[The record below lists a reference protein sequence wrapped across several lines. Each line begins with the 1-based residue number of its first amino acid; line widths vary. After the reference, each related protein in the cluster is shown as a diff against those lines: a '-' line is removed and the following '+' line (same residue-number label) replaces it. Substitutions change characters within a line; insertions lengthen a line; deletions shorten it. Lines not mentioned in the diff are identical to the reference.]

1 MASLNMR
8 KNRTIIVFL
17 LIIASICVLNIYFFL
32 QEIKKVEFNTATN
45 INKID
50 GIVVL
55 TGDQYRIAKGIEL
68 LKNYPDKKLL
78 ISGVN
83 KNINAI
89 DIMEKFPNNKNF
101 FECCIDIGKDA
112 KNTFENIIETFK
124 WMKSNE
130 FTSIIIVTSDYHV
143 PRVKLEINRFI
154 DNQEI
159 FYEVVKNDETD
170 SIQRLKK
177 ITLEYI
183 KYIRT
188 FLSIKI
194 GINE

>member
-1 MASLNMR
+1 MR
-8 KNRTIIVFL
+8 KNPTIIVFL
-17 LIIASICVLNIYFFL
+17 LIITSISFLNIYFFF
-32 QEIKKVEFNTATN
+32 QEVKKFENSVTN
-45 INKID
+45 INNID

-55 TGDQYRIAKGIEL
+55 TGDQFRIAKGIEL
-68 LKNYPDKKLL
+68 LKRNPNKKLL

-83 KNINAI
+83 KNINPV
-89 DIMEKFPNNKNF
+89 DIMKEFPSSINF
-101 FECCIDIGKDA
+101 FQCCIDIGKDA
-112 KNTFENIIETFK
+112 KNTFENIIETFE

-130 FTSIIIVTSDYHV
+130 FTSIIIVTSDYHL

-154 DNQEI
+154 DNQQI
-159 FYEVVKNDETD
+159 FYEAVKTDESD
-170 SIQRLKK
+170 SILRLKK

-188 FLSIKI
+188 FLSVKI

>member
-1 MASLNMR
+1 MR
-8 KNRTIIVFL
+8 KNPTIIVFL
-17 LIIASICVLNIYFFL
+17 LVITSISFLNIYFFF
-32 QEIKKVEFNTATN
+32 QEVKKFENSVTN
-45 INKID
+45 INNID

-55 TGDQYRIAKGIEL
+55 TGDQFRIAKGIEL
-68 LKNYPDKKLL
+68 LKRNPNKKLL

-83 KNINAI
+83 KNINQV
-89 DIMEKFPNNKNF
+89 DIMKEFPNSKNF
-101 FECCIDIGKDA
+101 FQCCIDIGKDA
-112 KNTFENIIETFK
+112 KNTFENIIETFE

-130 FTSIIIVTSDYHV
+130 FTSIIIVTSDYHL

-154 DNQEI
+154 DNQQI
-159 FYEVVKNDETD
+159 FYEAVKTDESD
-170 SIQRLKK
+170 SILRLKK

>member
-1 MASLNMR
+1 MVILNMR
-8 KNRTIIVFL
+8 KNPTIIVFL
-17 LIIASICVLNIYFFL
+17 LVITSISFLNIFFFF
-32 QEIKKVEFNTATN
+32 QEVKRFENSVTN
-45 INKID
+45 INNID

-55 TGDQYRIAKGIEL
+55 TGDQFRIAKGIEL
-68 LKNYPDKKLL
+68 LKRNPNKKLL

-83 KNINAI
+83 KNINPV
-89 DIMEKFPNNKNF
+89 DIMKEFPSSINF
-101 FECCIDIGKDA
+101 FQCCIDIGKDA
-112 KNTFENIIETFK
+112 KNTFENIIETFE

-130 FTSIIIVTSDYHV
+130 FTSIIIVTSDYHL

-154 DNQEI
+154 DNQQI
-159 FYEVVKNDETD
+159 FYEAVKTDESD
-170 SIQRLKK
+170 SILRLKK

>member
-1 MASLNMR
+1 MR
-8 KNRTIIVFL
+8 KNPTIIVFL
-17 LIIASICVLNIYFFL
+17 LVITSISFLNIYFFF
-32 QEIKKVEFNTATN
+32 QEVKKFENSVTN
-45 INKID
+45 INNID

-55 TGDQYRIAKGIEL
+55 TGDQFRIAKGIEL
-68 LKNYPDKKLL
+68 LKRNPNKKLL

-83 KNINAI
+83 KNINPV
-89 DIMEKFPNNKNF
+89 DIIKEFPSSINF
-101 FECCIDIGKDA
+101 FQCCIDIGKDA
-112 KNTFENIIETFK
+112 KNTFENIIETFE

-130 FTSIIIVTSDYHV
+130 FTSIIIVTSDYHL

-154 DNQEI
+154 DNQQI
-159 FYEVVKNDETD
+159 FYEAVKTDESD
-170 SIQRLKK
+170 SILRLKK

>member
-1 MASLNMR
+1 MVILNMR
-8 KNRTIIVFL
+8 KNPTIIVFL
-17 LIIASICVLNIYFFL
+17 LVITSISFLNIYFFF
-32 QEIKKVEFNTATN
+32 QEVKKFENSVTN
-45 INKID
+45 INNID

-55 TGDQYRIAKGIEL
+55 TGDQFRIAKGIEL
-68 LKNYPDKKLL
+68 LKRNPSKKLL

-83 KNINAI
+83 KNINPV
-89 DIMEKFPNNKNF
+89 DIMKEFPSSINF
-101 FECCIDIGKDA
+101 FQCCIDIGKDA
-112 KNTFENIIETFK
+112 KNTFENIIETFE

-130 FTSIIIVTSDYHV
+130 FTSIIIVTSDYHL

-154 DNQEI
+154 DNQQI
-159 FYEVVKNDETD
+159 FYEAVKTDESD
-170 SIQRLKK
+170 SILRLKK
-177 ITLEYI
+177 VTLEYI

>member
-1 MASLNMR
+1 MR
-8 KNRTIIVFL
+8 KNPTIIVFL
-17 LIIASICVLNIYFFL
+17 LVITSISFLNIYFFF
-32 QEIKKVEFNTATN
+32 QEVKKFENSVTN
-45 INKID
+45 INNID

-55 TGDQYRIAKGIEL
+55 TGDQFRIAKGIEL
-68 LKNYPDKKLL
+68 LKRNPNKKLL

-83 KNINAI
+83 KNINPV
-89 DIMEKFPNNKNF
+89 DIMKEFPSSINF
-101 FECCIDIGKDA
+101 FQCCIDIGKDA
-112 KNTFENIIETFK
+112 KNTFENIIETFE

-130 FTSIIIVTSDYHV
+130 FTSIIIVTSDYHL

-154 DNQEI
+154 DNQQI
-159 FYEVVKNDETD
+159 FYEAVKTDESD
-170 SIQRLKK
+170 SILRFKK

>member
-1 MASLNMR
+1 MR
-8 KNRTIIVFL
+8 KNPTIIVFL
-17 LIIASICVLNIYFFL
+17 LVITSISFLNIYFFF
-32 QEIKKVEFNTATN
+32 QEVKKFENSVTN
-45 INKID
+45 INNID

-55 TGDQYRIAKGIEL
+55 TGDQFRIAKGIEL
-68 LKNYPDKKLL
+68 LKRNPNKKLL

-83 KNINAI
+83 KNINPV
-89 DIMEKFPNNKNF
+89 DIMKEFPSSINF
-101 FECCIDIGKDA
+101 FQCCIDIGKDA
-112 KNTFENIIETFK
+112 KNTFENIIETFE

-130 FTSIIIVTSDYHV
+130 FTSIIIVTSDYHL

-154 DNQEI
+154 DNQQI
-159 FYEVVKNDETD
+159 FYEAVKTDESD
-170 SIQRLKK
+170 SILRLKK
-177 ITLEYI
+177 VTLEYI

>member
-1 MASLNMR
+1 MR
-8 KNRTIIVFL
+8 KNPTIIVFL
-17 LIIASICVLNIYFFL
+17 LVITSISFLNIYFFF
-32 QEIKKVEFNTATN
+32 QEVKKFENSVTN
-45 INKID
+45 INNID

-55 TGDQYRIAKGIEL
+55 TGDQFRIAKGIEL
-68 LKNYPDKKLL
+68 LKRNPSKKLL

-83 KNINAI
+83 KNINPV
-89 DIMEKFPNNKNF
+89 DIMKEFPSSINF
-101 FECCIDIGKDA
+101 FQCCIDIGKDA
-112 KNTFENIIETFK
+112 KNTFENIIETFE

-130 FTSIIIVTSDYHV
+130 FTSIIIVTSDYHL

-154 DNQEI
+154 DNQQI
-159 FYEVVKNDETD
+159 FYEAVKTDESD
-170 SIQRLKK
+170 SILRLKK

>member
-17 LIIASICVLNIYFFL
+17 IIIASICVLNIYSFL
-32 QEIKKVEFNTATN
+32 QEVKKFELNTATN
-45 INKID
+45 LNKID

-101 FECCIDIGKDA
+101 FKCCIDIGKDA

>member
-1 MASLNMR
+1 MR
-8 KNRTIIVFL
+8 KNPTIIVFL
-17 LIIASICVLNIYFFL
+17 LVITSISFLNIYFFF
-32 QEIKKVEFNTATN
+32 QEVKKFENSVTN
-45 INKID
+45 INNID

-55 TGDQYRIAKGIEL
+55 TGDQFRIAKGIEL
-68 LKNYPDKKLL
+68 LKHNPSKKLL

-83 KNINAI
+83 KNINPV
-89 DIMEKFPNNKNF
+89 DIMKEFPSSINF
-101 FECCIDIGKDA
+101 FQCCIDIGKDA
-112 KNTFENIIETFK
+112 KNTFENIIETFE

-130 FTSIIIVTSDYHV
+130 FTSIIIVTSDYHL

-154 DNQEI
+154 DNQQI
-159 FYEVVKNDETD
+159 FYEAVKTDESD
-170 SIQRLKK
+170 SILRLKK

>member
-1 MASLNMR
+1 MASVNMR
-8 KNRTIIVFL
+8 KNRAIFVFL
-17 LIIASICVLNIYFFL
+17 LIIASICVLNIYYFL
-32 QEIKKVEFNTATN
+32 QEVKKFEFNTATN

-83 KNINAI
+83 KNINPV
-89 DIMEKFPNNKNF
+89 DIMKEFPSSINF
-101 FECCIDIGKDA
+101 FQCCIDIGKDA
-112 KNTFENIIETFK
+112 KNTFENIIETFE

-130 FTSIIIVTSDYHV
+130 FTSIIIVTSDYHL

-154 DNQEI
+154 DNQQI
-159 FYEVVKNDETD
+159 FYEAVKTDESD
-170 SIQRLKK
+170 SILRLKK

>member
-1 MASLNMR
+1 MR
-8 KNRTIIVFL
+8 KNPTIIVFL
-17 LIIASICVLNIYFFL
+17 LVITSISFLNIYFFF
-32 QEIKKVEFNTATN
+32 QEVKKFENSVTN
-45 INKID
+45 INNID

-55 TGDQYRIAKGIEL
+55 TGDQFRIAKGIEL
-68 LKNYPDKKLL
+68 LKRNPNKKLL

-83 KNINAI
+83 KNINPV
-89 DIMEKFPNNKNF
+89 DIMKEFPSSINF
-101 FECCIDIGKDA
+101 FQCCIDIGKDA
-112 KNTFENIIETFK
+112 KNTFENIIETFE

-130 FTSIIIVTSDYHV
+130 FTSIIIVTSDYHL

-154 DNQEI
+154 DNQQI
-159 FYEVVKNDETD
+159 FYEAVKTDESD
-170 SIQRLKK
+170 SILRLKK

>member
-17 LIIASICVLNIYFFL
+17 LIIPSICALNIYFFL
-32 QEIKKVEFNTATN
+32 QEVKKVEFNTAIN

-194 GINE
+194 GLNE

>member
-1 MASLNMR
+1 MR
-8 KNRTIIVFL
+8 KNPTIIVFL
-17 LIIASICVLNIYFFL
+17 LVITSISILNIYFFF
-32 QEIKKVEFNTATN
+32 QEVKKFDNSVTN
-45 INKID
+45 INNID

-55 TGDQYRIAKGIEL
+55 TGDQFRIAKGIEL
-68 LKNYPDKKLL
+68 LKRNPNKKLL

-83 KNINAI
+83 KNINPV
-89 DIMEKFPNNKNF
+89 DIMKEFPSSINF
-101 FECCIDIGKDA
+101 FQCCIDIGKDA
-112 KNTFENIIETFK
+112 KNTFENIIETFE

-130 FTSIIIVTSDYHV
+130 FTSIIIVTSDYHL

-154 DNQEI
+154 DNQQI
-159 FYEVVKNDETD
+159 FYEAVKTDESD
-170 SIQRLKK
+170 SILRLKK

>member
-1 MASLNMR
+1 MR
-8 KNRTIIVFL
+8 KNQTIIVFL
-17 LIIASICVLNIYFFL
+17 VIIVSICILNIHSFL
-32 QEIKKVEFNTATN
+32 KEIKNNEINTVAN

-55 TGDQYRIAKGIEL
+55 TGDQYRIAKGIAL
-68 LKNYPDKKLL
+68 LKNYPDKRLL

-83 KNINAI
+83 KNINTI
-89 DIMEKFPNNKNF
+89 DIMKEFPNNKNF
-101 FECCIDIGKDA
+101 FQCCIDIGKDA
-112 KNTFENIIETFK
+112 KNTFENIIETFE

-130 FTSIIIVTSDYHV
+130 FNSIIIVTSDYHV

-154 DNQEI
+154 DNQQI
-159 FYEVVKNDETD
+159 FYEAVKTGEGE
-170 SIQRLKK
+170 SILRLKK

-194 GINE
+194 GLSE

>member
-1 MASLNMR
+1 MR
-8 KNRTIIVFL
+8 KNPTIIVFL
-17 LIIASICVLNIYFFL
+17 LVITSISFLNIYFFF
-32 QEIKKVEFNTATN
+32 QEVKKFENSVTN
-45 INKID
+45 INNID

-55 TGDQYRIAKGIEL
+55 TGDQFRIAKGIEL
-68 LKNYPDKKLL
+68 LKRNPSKKLL

-83 KNINAI
+83 KNINQV
-89 DIMEKFPNNKNF
+89 DIMKEFPNSKNF
-101 FECCIDIGKDA
+101 FQCCIDIGKDA
-112 KNTFENIIETFK
+112 KNTFENIIETFE

-130 FTSIIIVTSDYHV
+130 FTSIIIVTSDYHL

-154 DNQEI
+154 DNQQI
-159 FYEVVKNDETD
+159 FYEAVKTDESD
-170 SIQRLKK
+170 SILRLKK

-194 GINE
+194 GINK

>member
-1 MASLNMR
+1 MR
-8 KNRTIIVFL
+8 KNPTIIVFL
-17 LIIASICVLNIYFFL
+17 LVITSISFLNIYFFF
-32 QEIKKVEFNTATN
+32 QEVKKFENSVTN
-45 INKID
+45 INNID

-55 TGDQYRIAKGIEL
+55 TGDQFRIAKGIEL
-68 LKNYPDKKLL
+68 LKRSPNKKLL

-83 KNINAI
+83 KNINPV
-89 DIMEKFPNNKNF
+89 DIMKEFPSSINF
-101 FECCIDIGKDA
+101 FQCCIDIGKDA
-112 KNTFENIIETFK
+112 KNTFENIIETFE

-130 FTSIIIVTSDYHV
+130 FTSIIIVTSDYHL

-154 DNQEI
+154 DNQQI
-159 FYEVVKNDETD
+159 FYEAVKTHESD
-170 SIQRLKK
+170 SILRLKK

>member
-17 LIIASICVLNIYFFL
+17 IIIASICVLNIYSFL
-32 QEIKKVEFNTATN
+32 QEVKKFEFNTATN
-45 INKID
+45 LNKID

-89 DIMEKFPNNKNF
+89 DIMKKFPNNKNF
-101 FECCIDIGKDA
+101 FECCIAIGKDA

-194 GINE
+194 GLNE

>member
-1 MASLNMR
+1 MR

-17 LIIASICVLNIYFFL
+17 VIIVSICILNIHSFL
-32 QEIKKVEFNTATN
+32 QEIKNNEINTVAN

-55 TGDQYRIAKGIEL
+55 TGDQYRIAKGIAL
-68 LKNYPDKKLL
+68 LKNYPDKRLL

-83 KNINAI
+83 KNINTI
-89 DIMEKFPNNKNF
+89 DIMKEFPNNKNF
-101 FECCIDIGKDA
+101 FQCCIDIGKDA
-112 KNTFENIIETFK
+112 KNTFENIIETFE

-130 FTSIIIVTSDYHV
+130 FNSIIIVTSDYHV

-154 DNQEI
+154 DNQQI
-159 FYEVVKNDETD
+159 FYEAVKNDETD
-170 SIQRLKK
+170 SILRLKK

-194 GINE
+194 GLNE

>member
-1 MASLNMR
+1 MR
-8 KNRTIIVFL
+8 KNRTIIAFL
-17 LIIASICVLNIYFFL
+17 VIIVSICILNIHSFL
-32 QEIKKVEFNTATN
+32 QEIKNNEINTVAN

-55 TGDQYRIAKGIEL
+55 TGDQYRIAKGIEI

-83 KNINAI
+83 KNINTI
-89 DIMEKFPNNKNF
+89 DIMREFPNNKNF
-101 FECCIDIGKDA
+101 FECCVDIGKDA
-112 KNTFENIIETFK
+112 KNTFENIIETFE

-130 FTSIIIVTSDYHV
+130 FNSIIIVTSDYHV

-154 DNQEI
+154 DNQQI
-159 FYEVVKNDETD
+159 FYEAVKNDETD
-170 SIQRLKK
+170 SILRLKK

-194 GINE
+194 GLNE

>member
-1 MASLNMR
+1 MR
-8 KNRTIIVFL
+8 KNPTIIVFL
-17 LIIASICVLNIYFFL
+17 LVITSISFLNIYFFF
-32 QEIKKVEFNTATN
+32 QEVKKFENSVTN
-45 INKID
+45 INNID

-55 TGDQYRIAKGIEL
+55 TGDQFRIAKGIEL
-68 LKNYPDKKLL
+68 LKRNPSKKLL

-83 KNINAI
+83 KNINPV
-89 DIMEKFPNNKNF
+89 DIMKEFPSSINF
-101 FECCIDIGKDA
+101 FQCCIDIGKDA
-112 KNTFENIIETFK
+112 KNTFENIIETFE

-130 FTSIIIVTSDYHV
+130 FTSIIIVTSDYHL

-154 DNQEI
+154 DNQQI
-159 FYEVVKNDETD
+159 FYEAVKTDESD
-170 SIQRLKK
+170 SILRFKK

>member
-1 MASLNMR
+1 MR
-8 KNRTIIVFL
+8 KNPTIIVFL
-17 LIIASICVLNIYFFL
+17 LVITSISFLNIYFFF
-32 QEIKKVEFNTATN
+32 QEVKKFENSVTN
-45 INKID
+45 INNID

-55 TGDQYRIAKGIEL
+55 TGDQFRIAKGIEL
-68 LKNYPDKKLL
+68 LKRNPNKKLL

-83 KNINAI
+83 KNINPV
-89 DIMEKFPNNKNF
+89 DIMKEFPSSINF

-112 KNTFENIIETFK
+112 KNTFENIIETFE

-130 FTSIIIVTSDYHV
+130 FTSIIIVTSDYHL

-154 DNQEI
+154 DNQQI
-159 FYEVVKNDETD
+159 FYEAVKTDESD
-170 SIQRLKK
+170 NILRLKK

>member
-1 MASLNMR
+1 MR
-8 KNRTIIVFL
+8 KNPTIIVFL
-17 LIIASICVLNIYFFL
+17 LVITSISFLNIYFFF
-32 QEIKKVEFNTATN
+32 QEVKKFDNSVTN
-45 INKID
+45 INNID

-55 TGDQYRIAKGIEL
+55 TGDQFRIAKGIEL
-68 LKNYPDKKLL
+68 LKRNPNKKLL

-83 KNINAI
+83 KNINPV
-89 DIMEKFPNNKNF
+89 DIMKEFPNSKNF
-101 FECCIDIGKDA
+101 FQCCIDIGKDA
-112 KNTFENIIETFK
+112 KNTFENIIETFE

-130 FTSIIIVTSDYHV
+130 FTSIIIVTSDYHL

-154 DNQEI
+154 DNQQI
-159 FYEVVKNDETD
+159 FYEAVKTDESD
-170 SIQRLKK
+170 SILRLKK

>member
-1 MASLNMR
+1 M
-8 KNRTIIVFL
+8 
-17 LIIASICVLNIYFFL
+17 CVLNIYFFL
-32 QEIKKVEFNTATN
+32 QEVKKVEFNTATN

-89 DIMEKFPNNKNF
+89 DIMKKFPNNKNF

-112 KNTFENIIETFK
+112 KNTFENIIETFE

-130 FTSIIIVTSDYHV
+130 FNSIIIVTSDYHV

-154 DNQEI
+154 DNQQI
-159 FYEVVKNDETD
+159 FYEAVKNDETD
-170 SIQRLKK
+170 SILRLKK

-194 GINE
+194 GLNE

>member
-1 MASLNMR
+1 MR
-8 KNRTIIVFL
+8 KNPTIIVFL
-17 LIIASICVLNIYFFL
+17 LVITSISFLNIYFFF
-32 QEIKKVEFNTATN
+32 QEVKKFENSVTN
-45 INKID
+45 INNID

-55 TGDQYRIAKGIEL
+55 TGDQFRIAKGIEL
-68 LKNYPDKKLL
+68 LKRSPNKKLL

-83 KNINAI
+83 KNINPV
-89 DIMEKFPNNKNF
+89 DIMKEFPRSINF
-101 FECCIDIGKDA
+101 FQCCIDIGKDA
-112 KNTFENIIETFK
+112 KNTFENIIETFE

-130 FTSIIIVTSDYHV
+130 FTSIIIVTSDYHL

-154 DNQEI
+154 DNQQI
-159 FYEVVKNDETD
+159 FYEAVKTDESD
-170 SIQRLKK
+170 SILRLKK

>member
-1 MASLNMR
+1 MR
-8 KNRTIIVFL
+8 KNPTIIVFL
-17 LIIASICVLNIYFFL
+17 LVITSISFLNIYFFF
-32 QEIKKVEFNTATN
+32 QEVKKFENSVTN
-45 INKID
+45 INNID

-55 TGDQYRIAKGIEL
+55 TGDQFRIAKGIEL
-68 LKNYPDKKLL
+68 LKRNPNKKLL

-83 KNINAI
+83 KNINPV
-89 DIMEKFPNNKNF
+89 DIMKEFPSSINF

-112 KNTFENIIETFK
+112 KNTFENIIETFE

-130 FTSIIIVTSDYHV
+130 FTSIIIVTSDYHL

-154 DNQEI
+154 DNQQI
-159 FYEVVKNDETD
+159 FYEAVKTDESD
-170 SIQRLKK
+170 SILRLKK

>member
-1 MASLNMR
+1 MR
-8 KNRTIIVFL
+8 KNPTIIVFL
-17 LIIASICVLNIYFFL
+17 LVITSISFLNIYFFF
-32 QEIKKVEFNTATN
+32 QEVKKFENSVTN
-45 INKID
+45 INNID

-55 TGDQYRIAKGIEL
+55 TGDQFRIAKGIEL
-68 LKNYPDKKLL
+68 LKRNPNKKLL

-83 KNINAI
+83 KNINPV
-89 DIMEKFPNNKNF
+89 DIMKEFPSSINF
-101 FECCIDIGKDA
+101 FQCCIDIGKDA
-112 KNTFENIIETFK
+112 KNTFENIIETFE

-130 FTSIIIVTSDYHV
+130 FTSIIIVTSDYHL

-154 DNQEI
+154 DNQQI
-159 FYEVVKNDETD
+159 FYEAVKTDEND
-170 SIQRLKK
+170 SIRRFKK
-177 ITLEYI
+177 IILEYI

>member
-1 MASLNMR
+1 MR
-8 KNRTIIVFL
+8 KNPTIIVFL
-17 LIIASICVLNIYFFL
+17 LVITSISFLNIYFFF
-32 QEIKKVEFNTATN
+32 QEVKKFENSVTN
-45 INKID
+45 INNID

-55 TGDQYRIAKGIEL
+55 TGDQFRIAKGIEL
-68 LKNYPDKKLL
+68 LKRNPNKKLL

-83 KNINAI
+83 KNINPV
-89 DIMEKFPNNKNF
+89 DIMKEFPSSINF
-101 FECCIDIGKDA
+101 FQCCIDIGKDA
-112 KNTFENIIETFK
+112 KNTFENIIETFE

-130 FTSIIIVTSDYHV
+130 FTSIIIVTSDYHL

-154 DNQEI
+154 GNQQI
-159 FYEVVKNDETD
+159 FYEAVKTDESD
-170 SIQRLKK
+170 SILRLKK

>member
-17 LIIASICVLNIYFFL
+17 IIIASICVLNIYSFL
-32 QEIKKVEFNTATN
+32 QEVKKFEFNTATN
-45 INKID
+45 LNKID

-89 DIMEKFPNNKNF
+89 DIMKKFPNNKNF
-101 FECCIDIGKDA
+101 FECCIAIGKDA

>member
-1 MASLNMR
+1 MASLKMR

-17 LIIASICVLNIYFFL
+17 LIIATICVLNIYSFL
-32 QEIKKVEFNTATN
+32 QEVKKFEFNTATN
-45 INKID
+45 LNKIG

-68 LKNYPDKKLL
+68 LKDYPDKKLL

-89 DIMEKFPNNKNF
+89 DIMKKFPNNKYF

-130 FTSIIIVTSDYHV
+130 LTSIIIVTSDYHV

-154 DNQEI
+154 DNQKI

-170 SIQRLKK
+170 SILRLKK

-194 GINE
+194 GLNE

>member
-1 MASLNMR
+1 MR
-8 KNRTIIVFL
+8 KNPTIIVFL
-17 LIIASICVLNIYFFL
+17 LVITSISFLNIYFFF
-32 QEIKKVEFNTATN
+32 QEVKKFENSITN
-45 INKID
+45 INNID

-55 TGDQYRIAKGIEL
+55 TGDQFRIAKGIEL
-68 LKNYPDKKLL
+68 LKRNPNKKLL

-83 KNINAI
+83 KNINPV
-89 DIMEKFPNNKNF
+89 DIMKEFPSSINF
-101 FECCIDIGKDA
+101 FQCCIDIGKDA
-112 KNTFENIIETFK
+112 KNTFENIIETFE

-130 FTSIIIVTSDYHV
+130 FTSIIIVTSDYHL

-154 DNQEI
+154 DNQQI
-159 FYEVVKNDETD
+159 FYEAVKTDESD
-170 SIQRLKK
+170 SILRLKK

>member
-1 MASLNMR
+1 MVILNMR
-8 KNRTIIVFL
+8 KNPTIIVFL
-17 LIIASICVLNIYFFL
+17 LVITSISFLNIYFFF
-32 QEIKKVEFNTATN
+32 QEVKKFENSVTN
-45 INKID
+45 INNID

-55 TGDQYRIAKGIEL
+55 TGDQFRIAKGIEL
-68 LKNYPDKKLL
+68 LKRNPNKKLL

-83 KNINAI
+83 KNINPV
-89 DIMEKFPNNKNF
+89 DIMKEFPSSINF
-101 FECCIDIGKDA
+101 FQCCIDIGKDA
-112 KNTFENIIETFK
+112 KNTFENIIETFE

-130 FTSIIIVTSDYHV
+130 FTSIIIVTSDYHL

-154 DNQEI
+154 DNQQI
-159 FYEVVKNDETD
+159 FYEAVKTDESD
-170 SIQRLKK
+170 SILRLKK

-194 GINE
+194 GLNK

>member
-17 LIIASICVLNIYFFL
+17 LIIPSICALNIYFFL
-32 QEIKKVEFNTATN
+32 QEVKKVEFNTATN

-68 LKNYPDKKLL
+68 LKNYPGKKLL

-89 DIMEKFPNNKNF
+89 DIMEKFPNNKSF
-101 FECCIDIGKDA
+101 FECCIDIGKEA

>member
-17 LIIASICVLNIYFFL
+17 IIIASICVLNIYSFL
-32 QEIKKVEFNTATN
+32 QEVKKFEFNTATN
-45 INKID
+45 LNKID

-89 DIMEKFPNNKNF
+89 DIMKKFPNYMNL

-112 KNTFENIIETFK
+112 KNTFENIIETIK

-130 FTSIIIVTSDYHV
+130 FTSIIIVTSDYHL

-194 GINE
+194 GLNK

>member
-1 MASLNMR
+1 MR
-8 KNRTIIVFL
+8 KNPTIIVFL
-17 LIIASICVLNIYFFL
+17 LVITSISFLNIFFFF
-32 QEIKKVEFNTATN
+32 QEVKRFENSVTN
-45 INKID
+45 INNID

-55 TGDQYRIAKGIEL
+55 TGDQFRIAKGIEL
-68 LKNYPDKKLL
+68 LKRNPNKKLL

-83 KNINAI
+83 KNINPV
-89 DIMEKFPNNKNF
+89 DIMKEFPSSINF
-101 FECCIDIGKDA
+101 FQCCIDIGKDA
-112 KNTFENIIETFK
+112 KNTFENIIETFE

-130 FTSIIIVTSDYHV
+130 FTSIIIVTSDYHL

-154 DNQEI
+154 DNQQI
-159 FYEVVKNDETD
+159 FYEAVKTNE
-170 SIQRLKK
+170 SNSMLRLKK
-177 ITLEYI
+177 IILEYI

>member
-1 MASLNMR
+1 MR
-8 KNRTIIVFL
+8 KNPTIIVFL
-17 LIIASICVLNIYFFL
+17 LVITSISFLNIYFFF
-32 QEIKKVEFNTATN
+32 QEVKKFDNSVTN
-45 INKID
+45 INNID

-55 TGDQYRIAKGIEL
+55 TGDQFRIAKGIEL
-68 LKNYPDKKLL
+68 LKRNPNKKLL

-83 KNINAI
+83 KNINPV
-89 DIMEKFPNNKNF
+89 DIMKEFPSSINF
-101 FECCIDIGKDA
+101 FQCCIDIGKDA
-112 KNTFENIIETFK
+112 KNTFENIIETFE

-130 FTSIIIVTSDYHV
+130 FTSIIIVTSDYHL

-154 DNQEI
+154 DNQQI
-159 FYEVVKNDETD
+159 FYEAVKTDESD
-170 SIQRLKK
+170 SILRLKK

>member
-1 MASLNMR
+1 MR
-8 KNRTIIVFL
+8 KNPTIIVFL
-17 LIIASICVLNIYFFL
+17 LVITSISFLNIYFFF
-32 QEIKKVEFNTATN
+32 QEVKKFENSVTN
-45 INKID
+45 INNID
-50 GIVVL
+50 GIVVI
-55 TGDQYRIAKGIEL
+55 TGDQFRIAKGIEL
-68 LKNYPDKKLL
+68 LKRNPNKKLL

-83 KNINAI
+83 KNINPV
-89 DIMEKFPNNKNF
+89 DIMKEFPSSINF
-101 FECCIDIGKDA
+101 FQCCIDIGKDA
-112 KNTFENIIETFK
+112 KNTFENIIETFE

-130 FTSIIIVTSDYHV
+130 FTSIIIVTSDYHL

-154 DNQEI
+154 DNQQI
-159 FYEVVKNDETD
+159 FYEAVKTDESD
-170 SIQRLKK
+170 SILRLKK

>member
-1 MASLNMR
+1 MR
-8 KNRTIIVFL
+8 KNPTIIVFL
-17 LIIASICVLNIYFFL
+17 LVITSISFLNIYFFF
-32 QEIKKVEFNTATN
+32 QEVKKFENSVTN
-45 INKID
+45 INNID

-55 TGDQYRIAKGIEL
+55 TGDQFRIAKGIDL
-68 LKNYPDKKLL
+68 LKRNPNKKLL

-83 KNINAI
+83 KNINPV
-89 DIMEKFPNNKNF
+89 DIMKEFPSSINF
-101 FECCIDIGKDA
+101 FQCCIDIGKDA
-112 KNTFENIIETFK
+112 KNTFENIIETFE

-130 FTSIIIVTSDYHV
+130 FTSIIIVTSDYHL

-154 DNQEI
+154 DNQQI
-159 FYEVVKNDETD
+159 FYEAVKTDESD
-170 SIQRLKK
+170 SILRLKK

>member
-1 MASLNMR
+1 MR

-32 QEIKKVEFNTATN
+32 QEVKKVEFNTAIN

-68 LKNYPDKKLL
+68 LKNYPGKKLL

-83 KNINAI
+83 KNINVV
-89 DIMEKFPNNKNF
+89 DIMKKFPNNKNF